1 MKKSLFMLGLA
12 VAAMTSCSN
21 DELMEV
27 NTNNVITFESHVNNG
42 TRAAVTD
49 GNLKNFF
56 VYGYYENGGV
66 QTIFNGKEV
75 TKSGSAWT
83 YTDPVAWTGNH
94 YYFGA
99 YATGNTSTTVA
110 GVTFASG
117 TLTIPSYTV
126 NQEQDLVAAVSGDV
140 DNTGLA
146 NAAVAMNFKHLLS
159 KVKFTINNAATE
171 NLTMKVSAIT
181 FTAKNQGT
189 CTYNG
194 TPAWAPTAST
204 TSFTYPATTSNVA
217 QGGTY
222 APADNLVLPQAT
234 SGLEASFTVEFY
246 NGSTL
251 FDTKDYSGVALDG
264 TVTEWQAGYIY
275 NYTANVAPTMP
286 YIEFTASVTPWVDA
300 DAGTLNP

>member
-49 GNLKNFF
+49 GGLTNFF
-56 VYGYYENGGV
+56 VYGYYEDGGV
-66 QTIFNGKEV
+66 QTVFNGKEV

-83 YTDPVAWTGNH
+83 YANPVPWTGNIYH
-94 YYFGA
+94 FGA

-117 TLTIPSYTV
+117 VLTIPNYTI
-126 NQEQDLVAAVSGDV
+126 NQEQDLVAAVSGNV

-146 NAAVAMNFKHLLS
+146 NAAVALNFKHLLS

-171 NLTMKVSAIT
+171 NLTMEVSAIT

-189 CTYNG
+189 CAYNG
-194 TPAWAPTAST
+194 TPGWTPTAST
-204 TSFTYPATTSNVA
+204 TTFTYPATTSNVA

-222 APADNLVLPQAT
+222 APADNLVLPQTT
-234 SGLEASFTVEFY
+234 SGLTASFTVKFY

-251 FDTKDYSGVALDG
+251 FDTKEYNNVALNG
-264 TVTEWQAGYIY
+264 TVAEWQAGYIY
-275 NYTANVAPTMP
+275 NYTANVSPTMP
-286 YIEFTASVTPWVDA
+286 YIEFTASVQDWVD
-300 DAGTLNP
+300 GTGSNI